1 MVEKSAA
8 KPGAEQPNGDTVP
21 GKEKTLVVRLL
32 ADYWDTQGVRHS
44 CAYVDDNGEKRD
56 HGALLEL
63 PANEARQLVKTS
75 AAERG
80 DED

>member
-1 MVEKSAA
+1 
-8 KPGAEQPNGDTVP
+8 
-21 GKEKTLVVRLL
+21 LL

-80 DED
+80 DEY